1 MSPIR
6 VMYDEQIFL
15 LQEYGGIS
23 RYFTELIKT
32 FHAHPELGVEP
43 VVSSHAVRNQYL
55 LKETNFYPLL
65 QVNSQFDAL
74 CHLVKQMLFNRKSP
88 KSVDLVHQ
96 TFYLPGFFSRFRGLP
111 KAVTLFDMIPENTE
125 SNRKLW
131 NPHFAKRYVLPKAD
145 LVFSIS
151 ESSTKDMLSEYRVNM
166 EVTTTYLG
174 VGSEY
179 APNLE
184 KLEWLPE
191 EFFLFIGNRE
201 GYKDCELAIRSFA
214 KARNQ
219 TPGTVLLLVG
229 GGSLTAG
236 EKGLIAELGMEDS
249 VIQRSVSADEL
260 PNVYSNARGLIYPSR
275 YEGFGLPLVEAM
287 ASRIAVL
294 ASDTPINVE
303 IAGESATYFPVGDEN
318 SLSELMVQLISNP
331 QAFQDK
337 INLGESRSREFTW
350 KKCAEI
356 TATEYRRIIER
367 QKVKD

>member
-32 FHAHPELGVEP
+32 FQTHPELGVEP

-55 LKETNFYPLL
+55 LQETNFYKLR
-65 QVNSQFDAL
+65 QVKSQFGAL
-74 CHLVKQMLFNRKSP
+74 FHLVTQMLFNRKPP
-88 KSVDLVHQ
+88 KNVDLVHQ
-96 TFYLPGFFSRFRGLP
+96 TFYLPGFFSRFKGLP
-111 KAVTLFDMIPENTE
+111 KAVTLFDMIPENSA
-125 SNRKLW
+125 SNKKLW

-151 ESSTKDMLSEYRVNM
+151 ESSTKDMLSEYRINM
-166 EVTTTYLG
+166 NVTTTYLG

-179 APNLE
+179 APNLPR
-184 KLEWLPE
+184 LEWLPE
-191 EFFLFIGNRE
+191 GFFLFVGNRE
-201 GYKDCELAIRSFA
+201 GYKDCELAIRAFA
-214 KARNQ
+214 KAKNHS
-219 TPGTVLLLVG
+219 PGIVLLLVG
-229 GGSLTAG
+229 GGNLTAG
-236 EKGLIAELGMEDS
+236 EKVLMAELGIENS
-249 VIQRSVSADEL
+249 VIQKSVSAEEL

-294 ASDTPINVE
+294 ASDTPINAE
-303 IAGESATYFPVGDEN
+303 IAGESATYFPVGDEDL
-318 SLSELMVQLISNP
+318 LSQLMVQLISKP

-337 INLGESRSREFTW
+337 INLGESRSMEFTW
-350 KKCAEI
+350 KKCAEL
-356 TATEYRRIIER
+356 TAAEYQRIIER
-367 QKVKD
+367 QKVKG

>member
-1 MSPIR
+1 
-6 VMYDEQIFL
+6 MYDEQIFL

-43 VVSSHAVRNQYL
+43 VVSSRDVRNQYL
-55 LKETNFYPLL
+55 LKETNFFQLR
-65 QVNSQFDAL
+65 QVKSQLGAL
-74 CHLVKQMLFNRKSP
+74 YHLVKQILFMRKPP

-96 TFYLPGFFSRFRGLP
+96 TFYLPGFFSRFKGLP
-111 KAVTLFDMIPENTE
+111 KAVTLFDMIPENTA
-125 SNRKLW
+125 SNKKLW

-151 ESSTKDMLSEYRVNM
+151 ESSTKDMLSEYRINM

-179 APNLE
+179 APNLPQL
-184 KLEWLPE
+184 KWLPE
-191 EFFLFIGNRE
+191 DFFLFIGNRE
-201 GYKDCELAIRSFA
+201 GYKDCELAIRAFA
-214 KARNQ
+214 KAKKH

-229 GGSLTAG
+229 GGNLTAG
-236 EKGLIAELGMEDS
+236 EKVLIAELGIKES
-249 VIQRSVSADEL
+249 IIQRSVSAEEL

-287 ASRIAVL
+287 ASRVAVL
-294 ASDTPINVE
+294 ASDTPINAE
-303 IAGESATYFPVGDEN
+303 IAGESATYFPVGDGN
-318 SLSELMVQLISNP
+318 SLAELMVQLISKP

-337 INLGESRSREFTW
+337 INLGQSRSKEFTW
-350 KKCAEI
+350 RKCAEI
-356 TATEYRRIIER
+356 TAAEYRRIIER
-367 QKVKD
+367 QKVKG